1 MHRIA
6 IFAAFSLALTSL
18 GRAASAAP
26 SVEELIR
33 VGVEQL
39 IAMQESDGAWPYE
52 GVYRVA
58 GQIPI
63 GYRVGGTAIVC
74 QTLLAA
80 APEDAAARAAIER
93 GVEFVLSQ
101 LDDER
106 MTPSTKDAYDV
117 RVWGHC
123 YALEL
128 FCRLRAADRMGRHA
142 DAIRPWFSKL
152 VEALITEEL
161 KGGGW
166 NYANRRA
173 HAAFVTAPVTQTL
186 LLARE
191 QGEQVPDEVL
201 LRARRALTRSRF
213 EDGAYLYSGV
223 RREGQGA
230 GDREPG
236 TDAEERHADS
246 RSNVQS
252 PIPKVPATR
261 PTTRPAR
268 PARTAAL
275 PGSIARSAI
284 CESTLLLLDGGS
296 ADSVQRAVDAFH
308 AHWDEL
314 EKRRGK
320 TGTHAGPYGIA
331 PYYFYYGHRYAAQA
345 IQMLPEND
353 RARERA
359 RMLDVILRTRADD
372 GTWNDRVFPRSR
384 NYGTAMIVLALL
396 GDRAPLPPA
405 LNALPAGR

>member
-1 MHRIA
+1 MHRFA
-6 IFAAFSLALTSL
+6 LVAAFVLAATPL
-18 GRAASAAP
+18 GPSAAAAP
-26 SVEELIR
+26 PVEELIR

-39 IAMQESDGAWPYE
+39 VAMQEPDGAWPYE

-63 GYRVGGTAIVC
+63 GYRVAGTAIVC

-80 APEDAAARAAIER
+80 APEDAAAKASIER

-106 MTPSTKDAYDV
+106 MKPSTRDAYDV

-128 FCRLRAADRMGRHA
+128 FCRLRAADRLGRHA

-152 VEALITEEL
+152 VDALITEEL

-191 QGEQVPDEVL
+191 QGEKVPDEVL
-201 LRARRALTRSRF
+201 LRARRALTTSRF

-223 RREGQGA
+223 RRDVQGS
-230 GDREPG
+230 GNREPA
-236 TDAEERHADS
+236 TEKEQRPADS
-246 RSNVQS
+246 ESKTTNPNSKTTTTQ
-252 PIPKVPATR
+252 
-261 PTTRPAR
+261 PTTRPTQR
-268 PARTAAL
+268 AAL
-275 PGSIARSAI
+275 PGSVARSAI
-284 CESTLLLLDGGS
+284 CESTLLLLDAGS
-296 ADSVQRAVDAFH
+296 TQSVQQAIDAFH
-308 AHWDEL
+308 VHWDEL
-314 EKRRGK
+314 EKRRKK
-320 TGTHAGPYGIA
+320 TGTHVPPYGIA

-345 IQMLPEND
+345 IQMLPEKE
-353 RARERA
+353 RERERA
-359 RMLDVILRTRADD
+359 RLLEVILHTRDDD

-405 LNALPAGR
+405 LSALPAGR